1 MTAKTIRQMVF
12 DSNDKTLGLFELG
25 DLPSRKIDPKVIV
38 HSKWANRDEASFRGH
53 DWDAF
58 KEEILSSGGNIQ
70 PIKVRP
76 SVRPANTTPE
86 SQCYEIVFG
95 NRRHRACLELG
106 LDVFALVEMV
116 SDRDLFEQMDR
127 ENRQRANLTVYEQ
140 GEMYKKALDEGLY
153 PSLRKLAEVLG
164 VAPSTM
170 SEAITVAKLPVDV
183 LNVFES
189 RLDIQRRWGKQL
201 TDALLKDPDLIL
213 ARANEIVQ
221 ERKQG
226 KKIGSD
232 EAFKRLMSSKQTTP
246 VTRKVLLPGNS
257 MTVTITGKKASFQF
271 SEMDEAKIKR
281 VEKAIVSALG
291 G

>member
-1 MTAKTIRQMVF
+1 MVGKSIKQVNE
-12 DSNDKTLGLFELG
+12 DESVGTLDLFAQG
-25 DLPSRKIDPKVIV
+25 ALPSGKIDPQRIAP
-38 HSKWANRDEASFRGH
+38 SKWANRDLLSFRGH
-53 DWDAF
+53 EWESF
-58 KEEILSSGGNIQ
+58 KEEILSAGGNIQ

-76 SVRPANTTPE
+76 SVRPANTSPE

-95 NRRHRACLELG
+95 HRRHRACLELG

-213 ARANEIVQ
+213 MRANEIVH

-246 VTRKVLLPGNS
+246 VTRTVLLPGNS

>member
-1 MTAKTIRQMVF
+1 MVGKSIKQVNE
-12 DSNDKTLGLFELG
+12 DESVGTLDLFAQG
-25 DLPSRKIDPKVIV
+25 ALPSGKIDPQRIAP
-38 HSKWANRDEASFRGH
+38 SKWANRDLLSFRGH
-53 DWDAF
+53 EWESF
-58 KEEILSSGGNIQ
+58 KEEILSAGGNIQ

-76 SVRPANTTPE
+76 SVRPANTSPE

-95 NRRHRACLELG
+95 HRRHRACLELG

-116 SDRDLFEQMDR
+116 SDQDLFEQMDR

-213 ARANEIVQ
+213 MRANEIVH

-246 VTRKVLLPGNS
+246 VTRTVLLPGNS
-257 MTVTITGKKASFQF
+257 MTVTIKGKKASFQF